1 MIYVIDIRD
10 DPFSYAAQEHV
21 PIFLYVV
28 HHIQEKGKI
37 TRKNFL
43 HVRIGQCKQG
53 MDHEE
58 RSMAIYETRRPRRGM
73 EWNYADVYR

>member
-10 DPFSYAAQEHV
+10 DPFLYAGQEHV

-28 HHIQEKGKI
+28 HHIHEKGKI
-37 TRKNFL
+37 TRNNSL
-43 HVRIGQCKQG
+43 HVRISQREQG
-53 MDHEE
+53 MDQEE
-58 RSMAIYETRRPRRGM
+58 RSMVIYETRRPRRGM